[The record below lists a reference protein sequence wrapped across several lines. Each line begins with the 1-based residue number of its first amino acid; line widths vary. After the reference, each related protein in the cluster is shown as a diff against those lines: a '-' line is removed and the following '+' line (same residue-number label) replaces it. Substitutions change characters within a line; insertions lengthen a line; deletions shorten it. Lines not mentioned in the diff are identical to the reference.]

1 MGFYN
6 GQVGKINRL
15 KGFVMINNFEDKQK
29 AVNISFW
36 ETRENM
42 DIIIRMIRIS
52 LFLVTFG
59 QGTRNRK

>member
-1 MGFYN
+1 LPQARKSRRRIKKRVDFYN

-42 DIIIRMIRIS
+42 DNYY
-52 LFLVTFG
+52 T
-59 QGTRNRK
+59 NDKN

>member
-15 KGFVMINNFEDKQK
+15 KGFIMINNFEDKQK
-29 AVNISFW
+29 TANISFW

-42 DIIIRMIRIS
+42 DNYY
-52 LFLVTFG
+52 T
-59 QGTRNRK
+59 NDKN